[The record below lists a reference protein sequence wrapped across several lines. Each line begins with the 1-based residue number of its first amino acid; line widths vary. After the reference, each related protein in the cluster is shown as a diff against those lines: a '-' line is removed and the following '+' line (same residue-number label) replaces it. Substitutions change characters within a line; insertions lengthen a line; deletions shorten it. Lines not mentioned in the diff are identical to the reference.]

1 MGVKGLKC
9 PGCGAPIN
17 VEFKKN
23 DGTMFCPYCG
33 NAVKIEDSNTI
44 TINKN
49 ITKRTID
56 DAKIIRAE
64 NEKLEI
70 EKKYKEKDKERKD
83 EYMPMILLMVFLLFW
98 AVVGMEIS
106 GEGLISGTLNR
117 NRAKEMEAM
126 GKISVGSCSDYEGDS
141 YKEVE
146 AQFKS
151 MGFDN
156 IELIDLKDSGLKLW
170 KNGKVKSVSISGN
183 TDFDENDYFS
193 KDEKVVITYH

>member
-17 VEFKKN
+17 VEYKKN

-49 ITKRTID
+49 ITKRTIN

-64 NEKLEI
+64 NERLQIEHEHRIGKVLLVIMISIFIGPFFFYGCMAKLAR
-70 EKKYKEKDKERKD
+70 ERK
-83 EYMPMILLMVFLLFW
+83 V
-98 AVVGMEIS
+98 S
-106 GEGLISGTLNR
+106 LIER
-117 NRAKEMEAM
+117 
-126 GKISVGSCSDYEGDS
+126 GKVSVGNCDDYEGDN

-146 AQFKS
+146 AQFRS
-151 MGFDN
+151 MGFEN
-156 IELIDLKDSGLKLW
+156 IELVDLKDSGIKVW

-183 TDFDENDYFS
+183 TDFDEGDYFS
-193 KDEKVVITYH
+193 KDEKVVISYH

>member
-17 VEFKKN
+17 TEFIKE

-49 ITKRTID
+49 ITKRTIN
-56 DAKIIRAE
+56 DAKIIKAE
-64 NEKLEI
+64 NEKMEI
-70 EKKYKEKDKERKD
+70 EKRYEERKD
-83 EYMPMILLMVFLLFW
+83 DNRIMLVLLGVMILWVVFLFGKGYAKKLYDNS
-98 AVVGMEIS
+98 VVEKMEQ
-106 GEGLISGTLNR
+106 E
-117 NRAKEMEAM
+117 
-126 GKISVGSCSDYEGDS
+126 GKISVGDCDDYEGDS

-146 AQFKS
+146 AQFRS
-151 MGFDN
+151 MGFEN
-156 IELIDLKDSGLKLW
+156 IELVDLKDSGIRLW
-170 KNGKVKSVSISGN
+170 KNGKVKSVSISGD
-183 TDFDENDYFS
+183 TDFDEGDYFS